1 MRAATIEGACG
12 VAELTVKGESVA
24 VGMRAATIKGACGVA
39 ELAVKGESMAVDMRA
54 ATTMALR
61 QAMERPWKMSLL
73 TMELLLWKV
82 LRRCRGELAIEDGSL
97 GNGFVDAD
105 GAQSHGAEREA
116 LMERGHNLVRQK
128 MGETVQMFLQ
138 QMSI

>member
-1 MRAATIEGACG
+1 
-12 VAELTVKGESVA
+12 
-24 VGMRAATIKGACGVA
+24 
-39 ELAVKGESMAVDMRA
+39 MAVDMH
-54 ATTMALR
+54 ATTTMVLR

-128 MGETVQMFLQ
+128 TGETVQMFLQ